1 VPTAATKKQ
10 QTEKR
15 DVALALSGCA
25 FAAVVLGPM
34 PLGLA
39 VLVAVAAW
47 SWAAPAESA
56 ALERGTPWA
65 TIERA
70 RKARELLGALR
81 SPGSWSWRAPDDGAR
96 GQKTSG
102 LRASAVFAAASAAA
116 LACVGAL
123 LPSQSSLGVSV
134 VSGVA
139 WYAVIAASCTQR
151 RRASRKP
158 FFSEER
164 PPYPPCPV
172 RPATM
177 IPLRPVP
184 IPSPAVLPVVALTG
198 VGVGVALSY
207 ANGSVLWH
215 VSWTLPH
222 ILDSSAFSQPPAI
235 GPFPLVLCAVVGLLV
250 ALLCA
255 FGSVALAEKR
265 TIGETWE
272 ALQDAEDRWA
282 AAFFAASIPQAQ
294 IAREDNLDGGIV
306 QATFAI
312 PKGYTIDTW
321 QQAVPKMKSALG
333 SVHITIDPIWQ
344 KGTAH
349 PSGMRIRC
357 ATAAL
362 PIGAHLDPEAPT
374 SVRELALALA
384 VQDAVRAARLP
395 IPTLLRSRVLADGKL
410 IDSRWKLPPGVSITK
425 LIAAKGA
432 LQEQLGVSFLVIG
445 EDEDSDETVLV
456 YANARVMELHLSKQQ
471 IAWLE
476 RLRWSATLRACGL
489 TGDQGAVPRLDA
501 VSYDAQLAL
510 HSYDFEATPGLAPE
524 VVEASQ
530 SKLVPTVGMPYVAVH
545 KLAGGR
551 WRAVVGESDPLDR
564 AYDFMTYRD
573 QLLVPPTPGTPHLD
587 WGVGAGADGKLMR
600 WIWDNESPHA
610 FVAGA
615 TGMGK
620 STVVSSMLLQMLHNN
635 TPDDLLVYFVEPKN
649 ELHTYMD
656 LPHVSGFVDSSG
668 GDLRFRVAELLT
680 TLEEEVNR
688 RNNLF
693 ARHPARPKK
702 LSEARYIAVKDSV
715 PQLMLP
721 YVLVVLEE
729 CAMYLRHPD
738 VKDEKEAYETTLQA
752 VNRVA
757 MIGRSA
763 GVYLVVVTQ
772 YPVKENVPTTLK
784 QQCRR
789 IGLGVS
795 AQVASLVI
803 IDEPGLEKI
812 HTKGRGKMSYGKGYE
827 EFRAF
832 RLRSPDQDSP
842 NEPDDRAAV
851 LAEIASGGSPVS
863 TNGAAARSPH
873 QQRERTRIG
882 DPE

>member
-1 VPTAATKKQ
+1 MASSATQ
-10 QTEKR
+10 RHQGEKR
-15 DVALALSGCA
+15 EVALTLSLCSIAAALLVP
-25 FAAVVLGPM
+25 F
-34 PLGLA
+34 PLGVS
-39 VLVAVAAW
+39 VLIAAAAW
-47 SWAAPAESA
+47 CWTVPAEGGTLDRSITWTA
-56 ALERGTPWA
+56 VERS
-65 TIERA
+65 
-70 RKARELLGALR
+70 RKAREFLSALR
-81 SPGSWSWRAPDDGAR
+81 SPESWSWRAPGDGAR
-96 GQKTSG
+96 GQKPSG
-102 LRASAVFAAASAAA
+102 IRASAFFAAAGAIA
-116 LACVGAL
+116 LACIGAL
-123 LPSQSSLGVSV
+123 FHSQSSVGVSV
-134 VSGVA
+134 VSGIA
-139 WYAVIAASCTQR
+139 WYVVIAAACTER
-151 RRASRKP
+151 RRTSRKP
-158 FFSEER
+158 FYTDER

-177 IPLRPVP
+177 ISLRPLPV
-184 IPSPAVLPVVALTG
+184 PSPATLPVIAL
-198 VGVGVALSY
+198 VGVAAGGALSY
-207 ANGSVLWH
+207 ANRISLWRARYH
-215 VSWTLPH
+215 LPH
-222 ILDSSAFSQPPAI
+222 ILSASAFSRPPVL
-235 GPFPLVLCAVVGLLV
+235 GPFPLVVCAIVGLVVAVVCCVGVV
-250 ALLCA
+250 AL
-255 FGSVALAEKR
+255 SEKR
-265 TIGETWE
+265 EIGETWE

-282 AAFFAASIPQAQ
+282 AAFTAASIPQAQ

-306 QATFAI
+306 QATFAM
-312 PKGYTIDTW
+312 PKGYTIETW

-357 ATAAL
+357 ATAPL
-362 PIGAHLDPEAPT
+362 PIGAHLDPEAPS

-384 VQDAVRAARLP
+384 VQDAMRAARLP
-395 IPTLLRSRVLADGKL
+395 IPTLLRSRVLADGNL
-410 IDSRWKLPPGVSITK
+410 FDTRWKLPPGVSITK
-425 LIAAKGA
+425 LIAAKGV

-445 EDEDSDETVLV
+445 EDEDSDETVFV
-456 YANARVMELHLSKQQ
+456 YANARVMDLSLTKQQ

-476 RLRWSATLRACGL
+476 KLRWSASLRACGL
-489 TGDQGAVPRLDA
+489 TGDQGAVPKLMS
-501 VSYDAQLAL
+501 VSYDDQLAL

-524 VVEASQ
+524 VIIASQ

-545 KLAGGR
+545 NLTGGK

-573 QLLVPPTPGTPHLD
+573 QLLVPPTPGTPRLD

-610 FVAGA
+610 FIAGA

-620 STVVSSMLLQMLHNN
+620 STVVSSMLLQMLYNN

-656 LPHVSGFVDSSG
+656 LPHVRGFVDSSG

-680 TLEEEVNR
+680 SLEEEVNR

-693 ARHPARPKK
+693 ARHPTRPKK
-702 LSEARYIAVKDSV
+702 LSEARYIAAKDSV
-715 PQLMLP
+715 PELMLP

-832 RLRSPDQDSP
+832 RLRAPDQDSP
-842 NEPDDRAAV
+842 NEPDDRAVV
-851 LAEIASGGSPVS
+851 LSEIMAGSEMLS
-863 TNGAAARSPH
+863 
-873 QQRERTRIG
+873 
-882 DPE
+882 